1 MGLETGHR
9 RVQQVSALR
18 ESERDPLSVVVTAR
32 DDAAGLAAIRREWDP
47 ELSAATRKPEREKLY
62 SAMRELIV
70 NARPLHAGLTRGDV
84 VGALAV
90 FLLVCA
96 TTLPAVLP
104 FLFVSNDWLA
114 LRISNFLLVALLFLA
129 GYRWAAHIDRSPWL
143 TGLAL
148 VALGLAL
155 VGVAIAFGG

>member
-1 MGLETGHR
+1 L
-9 RVQQVSALR
+9 SA
-18 ESERDPLSVVVTAR
+18 VVTAR

>member
-1 MGLETGHR
+1 
-9 RVQQVSALR
+9 
-18 ESERDPLSVVVTAR
+18 
-32 DDAAGLAAIRREWDP
+32 
-47 ELSAATRKPEREKLY
+47 
-62 SAMRELIV
+62 MRELIV